1 MDKMKYYRQIK
12 AALIVAFI
20 VLICLWLFGCTSFT
34 ETDLPKSQL
43 VKTPFFKGIKTATA
57 VLSDYYAIT
66 QKHSPMIK

>member
-1 MDKMKYYRQIK
+1 MKYYRQIK
-12 AALIVAFI
+12 VLLIVAFI
-20 VLICLWLFGCTSFT
+20 ALICLWLYGCASFT

-43 VKTPFFKGIKTATA
+43 IKTSVFKGIKTATA